1 MYMWLRIII
10 LFFIPIYCYHMNIG
24 STGLLFP
31 YTLGILAYIKKY
43 AHPTNY
49 TLTGVSG
56 GTWCS
61 LLYHLE
67 PNIHDHDFLWSI
79 LVGNKTEKI
88 CLLNRKSMKTF
99 QNNVAKNFKLQYKNV
114 DVSTIP
120 LSIIVTNIKNK
131 KLISTKVD
139 NFDDF
144 DDLINFCMCSSYI
157 PFISGKGFY
166 TTYKTNK
173 YIDGE
178 IFRNKKLFQ
187 DKSIII
193 HKDLWD
199 RKHSLSSKF
208 ILDFHNSKILFDQ
221 GWNDAKCNNIEKEL
235 K

>member
-1 MYMWLRIII
+1 
-10 LFFIPIYCYHMNIG
+10 MNIG

-31 YTLGILAYIKKY
+31 YTLGILAYIKRNI
-43 AHPTNY
+43 HISNY

-79 LVGNKTEKI
+79 LVGDKNKRI
-88 CLLNRKSMKTF
+88 CLLNRNSMQTF
-99 QNNVAKNFKLQYKNV
+99 QQNVAKNFELQYKNI

-120 LSIIVTNIKNK
+120 LSIIVTHIRNK
-131 KLISTKVD
+131 KLISTKID
-139 NFDDF
+139 KFDDF

-157 PFISGKGFY
+157 PFISGKGMY
-166 TTYKTNK
+166 TIYKNNK

-178 IFRNKKLFQ
+178 IFRNKQLFAE
-187 DKSIII
+187 KSIIV

-199 RKHSLSSKF
+199 RKYSLSSKF
-208 ILDFHNSKILFDQ
+208 ILDFQNSKMLFDQ
-221 GWNDAKCNNIEKEL
+221 GWNDAKLNSIEKEL

>member
-1 MYMWLRIII
+1 
-10 LFFIPIYCYHMNIG
+10 MNIG

-31 YTLGILAYIKKY
+31 YTLGILAYIKRNI
-43 AHPTNY
+43 HISNY

-79 LVGNKTEKI
+79 LVGDKNKRI
-88 CLLNRKSMKTF
+88 CLLNRNSMQTF
-99 QNNVAKNFKLQYKNV
+99 QQNVAKNFELQYKNI

-120 LSIIVTNIKNK
+120 LSIIVTHIRNK
-131 KLISTKVD
+131 KLISTKID
-139 NFDDF
+139 KFDDF

-157 PFISGKGFY
+157 PFISGKGMY
-166 TTYKTNK
+166 TIYKNNK

-178 IFRNKKLFQ
+178 IFRNKQLFAE
-187 DKSIII
+187 KSIIV

-199 RKHSLSSKF
+199 RKYSLSSKF
-208 ILDFHNSKILFDQ
+208 ILDFQNSKMLFEQ
-221 GWNDAKCNNIEKEL
+221 GWNDAKLNSIEKEL